1 MDLIDVQFMCVVR
14 MKMIQ
19 EPTLIKPT
27 LVKPTLIKPTLVKP
41 ANTAMYF
48 FNVIDV

>member
-19 EPTLIKPT
+19 KPTLIKPM
-27 LVKPTLIKPTLVKP
+27 LVKPTLVKP